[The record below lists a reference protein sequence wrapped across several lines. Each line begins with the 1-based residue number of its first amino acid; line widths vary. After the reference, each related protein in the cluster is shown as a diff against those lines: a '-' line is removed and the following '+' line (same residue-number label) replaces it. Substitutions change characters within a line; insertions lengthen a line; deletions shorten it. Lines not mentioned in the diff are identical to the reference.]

1 LYFKIIRKFRFF
13 GGKKDY
19 DVEDIGVSKG
29 LSSDGIEKR
38 KKEAEEKA
46 AKEEKAKAAPGE
58 KKWWQF

>member
-1 LYFKIIRKFRFF
+1 MGFF

-46 AKEEKAKAAPGE
+46 AEEEKAAKEEKAKAAPSE